1 MIASRKQTGRA
12 PVQNRPLIGVLVDTS
27 YKYGASIVL
36 GALRYANIK
45 RRWLIYKQLGLS
57 LDENS
62 QWPRLDAII
71 CAAGPSWILDRA
83 LRDCKNVIYCSSTGD
98 PDVCP
103 VVGLDGAEA
112 GMQAAEHLINCGLE
126 HFAFYSGNPRLGP
139 SRLAGFRNVIEARGF
154 ACEEI
159 RANPKQLDVEGARR
173 DRLELFQRLNGLPKP
188 VGILAVDDPW
198 ALELAN
204 ACLEANLAVP
214 EQVAII
220 GINNDDMLCQGAW
233 PPLSSVEGDFS
244 RIGYKAAELLER
256 MLAGEILPREDRENL
271 LPPLGVVQR
280 QSTNTLAVKDEN
292 LAKAIQFIREHACDP
307 CTVNDVLFAVPV
319 GRRWLEKL
327 FVLQLGHT
335 PHDEIARVRVE
346 TAQRFLRETT
356 LKLTDIAFR
365 CGYSELKRFHLA
377 FRKVT
382 STTPAAYRRTH
393 RLARDVAR

>member
-1 MIASRKQTGRA
+1 MSHARKQPGSPPT
-12 PVQNRPLIGVLVDTS
+12 QDRPLIGVLVDTS
-27 YKYGASIVL
+27 YKYGSSIVR

-62 QWPRLDAII
+62 EWPRFDGII
-71 CAAGPSWILDRA
+71 IAAGPSWILDRA
-83 LRDCKNVIYCSSTGD
+83 LRDCKNVVYCSSTGD
-98 PDVCP
+98 PNKCP
-103 VVGLDGAEA
+103 IVGLDGAEA

-126 HFAFYSGNPRLGP
+126 HFAFYSGNVRLRP
-139 SRLAGFRNVIEARGF
+139 TRLAGFRSVVEAKGF
-154 ACEEI
+154 ICEEI
-159 RANPKQLDVEGARR
+159 RIDPRGLDSDLARR
-173 DRLELFQRLNGLPKP
+173 QRLELVQGLIALPKP
-188 VGILAVDDPW
+188 VGILAVDDPC

-214 EQVAII
+214 EQVAIV
-220 GINNDDMLCQGAW
+220 GINNDDMLCEGGW

-244 RIGYKAAELLER
+244 RMGYKAAELLER
-256 MLAGEILPREDRENL
+256 MLAGEVLTREDRSNL

-307 CTVNDVLFAVPV
+307 CTVNDVLRVIPV

-327 FVLQLGHT
+327 FVVQLGHT

-356 LKLTDIAFR
+356 LKLSDIAFR

-377 FRKVT
+377 FRTVT
-382 STTPAAYRRTH
+382 DTTPAAYRRAH
-393 RLARDVAR
+393 RFGG